1 MGGPKPQR
9 MLIVDRGRVA
19 GPELGLGGPRLG
31 LSGTK
36 ERVERILLLVD
47 AGEWWIGGPRLFGL
61 R

>member
-1 MGGPKPQR
+1 